1 MAEPLKN
8 IFSRPL
14 LEPFAAEVQQAWSP
28 FPVQKF
34 LEQLFDP
41 HWEALELKQ
50 RIRRISQVLRACLPP
65 AYPEALSIVTQTT
78 ERYLAQHGDKMTF
91 EYLFLPDFV
100 EAHGVEHPD
109 ESIPA
114 LETITRWS
122 SAEFAVRPFLIRY
135 PERMC
140 AQMLQWSK
148 HPSALVRRLSSEG
161 IRPRLPW
168 GMGVPMLKRDPS
180 PILPILENLKN
191 DPAET
196 VRRSVANNLNDIAK
210 DHPELVLSFA
220 ERWLG
225 QSAETDWIIRHACR
239 GLLKKGNS
247 AALAHFGFQKG
258 LEGIELLDLKVSETV
273 GLGDRLEFSFSVKNT
288 TTEQAQ
294 IRLEYGIDYQTLSG
308 KISTKVFKIKEFV
321 LKGGQTEQVSRKQ
334 SFQDFTTRKHYVG
347 QHKLGILVNGTEMI
361 SQEFE
366 VIA

>member
-14 LEPFAAEVQQAWSP
+14 LEPFAAEVRLAWDS

-34 LEQLFDP
+34 LDQVFDP

-50 RIRRISQVLRACLPP
+50 RIRHVSRMLRACLPP
-65 AYPEALSIVTQTT
+65 EYPAALAIVTKTT
-78 ERYLAQHGDKMTF
+78 ERYLAQHGDKLTF

-100 EAHGVEHPD
+100 EAHGVDHPD
-109 ESIPA
+109 DSIPA
-114 LETITRWS
+114 LEIITRWS
-122 SAEFAVRPFLIRY
+122 SAEFAVRPFLIHY

-148 HPSALVRRLSSEG
+148 HPSAMVRRLSSEG

-180 PILPILENLKN
+180 PILPILENLNN

-210 DHPELVLSFA
+210 DHPELVLSIA

-225 QSAETDWIIRHACR
+225 QSAETDWIVRHACR
-239 GLLKKGNS
+239 GLLKKGNA

-258 LEGIELLDLKVSETV
+258 LEGIELLNLKVSEKV
-273 GLGDRLEFSFSVKNT
+273 ALGDRLDFSFSIKNT
-288 TTEQAQ
+288 AAESVQ

-308 KISTKVFKIKEFV
+308 KTSTKVFKIKELV
-321 LKGGQTEQVSRKQ
+321 LQGGQTEYLARQQR
-334 SFQDFTTRKHYVG
+334 FQDFTTRKHYAG
-347 QHKLGILVNGTEMI
+347 RHKLSILVNGAERAT
-361 SQEFE
+361 QEFE
-366 VIA
+366 VVA

>member
-1 MAEPLKN
+1 MAEALKN

-14 LEPFAAEVQQAWSP
+14 LEPFAAEVRQAWNP

-34 LEQLFDP
+34 LDQLFDP
-41 HWEALELKQ
+41 AWEALELKQ
-50 RIRRISQVLRACLPP
+50 RIRRVSQVLRACLPP
-65 AYPEALSIVTQTT
+65 EYPEALAIVTRTT
-78 ERYLAQHGDKMTF
+78 ERYLAQHGDKLTF

-100 EAHGVEHPD
+100 EAHGVDHPD
-109 ESIPA
+109 DSIPA

-135 PERMC
+135 PERMY

-168 GMGVPMLKRDPS
+168 GMGVPMLKRNPS

-196 VRRSVANNLNDIAK
+196 VRRSVANNLNDITK
-210 DHPELVLSFA
+210 DHPELVLSIA
-220 ERWLG
+220 ERWHG
-225 QSAETDWIIRHACR
+225 QSAETDWIVRHACR
-239 GLLKKGNS
+239 GLLKKGNA

-258 LEGIELLDLKVSETV
+258 LEGIELLDLKVSEKVT
-273 GLGDRLEFSFSVKNT
+273 LGDRLDFSFLIKNT
-288 TTEQAQ
+288 AAESVQ

-308 KISTKVFKIKEFV
+308 KTSTKVFKIKELV
-321 LKGGQTEQVSRKQ
+321 LQSGQTEHFARHQR
-334 SFQDFTTRKHYVG
+334 FQDFTTRKHYVG
-347 QHKLGILVNGTEMI
+347 KHKLGILINGTEMI